1 MKNDPTAGGVFVDLV
16 CNLSHNYTM
25 MNEKGN
31 EMILTR
37 KFLRSLN
44 FRVFRD
50 IDYHGFAGVESPVPL
65 ICDENEDFL
74 VILDGNRCEFYSAQ
88 NMIDGYFDADF
99 VCEDVTR
106 LPY

>member
-1 MKNDPTAGGVFVDLV
+1 
-16 CNLSHNYTM
+16 
-25 MNEKGN
+25 
-31 EMILTR
+31 MILTR

-50 IDYHGFAGVESPVPL
+50 IDYNGFGGVESPVPL

-74 VILDGNRCEFYSAQ
+74 VILDGVHCEYFSAQ
-88 NMIDGYFDADF
+88 SMNDGSFEPDE